1 MHCNAV
7 LLKDLGKSDMAA
19 KGLLP
24 VRWMW
29 VQNVAR
35 PHAMTMAREKR
46 HYGGLLTVLLH
57 TMG

>member
-1 MHCNAV
+1 M